1 MTGDS
6 GMPPFVDS
14 VLNNGM
20 YEVEQNL
27 SSLMY
32 EHKYSITERLGT
44 SVVIIFDACSV
55 RERYAP
61 TCLCSHRVHNWRCSQ

>member
-1 MTGDS
+1 MDQATKTAGNRSQTNSLTGDS
-6 GMPPFVDS
+6 GMPPFVES

-32 EHKYSITERLGT
+32 EHIQHH
-44 SVVIIFDACSV
+44 
-55 RERYAP
+55 RE
-61 TCLCSHRVHNWRCSQ
+61 TWDMFTLVNQW